1 VFAARALRES
11 MSKKILLIES
21 DLAFARSIC
30 DGLEHAGFETR
41 AVGDGKEGL
50 ELATDWAPG
59 AVVLCV
65 ELPKMSGYVI
75 CQKLKKDDALKAIPL
90 VLTSSE
96 ATPETFEKHRQLKV
110 RADDYLIKPYDAE
123 ALVEKL
129 GALVGLPERPL
140 DEPSDEAELEPLVE
154 EVVSLEE
161 EPGLDGLA
169 AEPDADLPALDLD
182 GLPDEPVAG
191 EATPAGDDEDLR
203 LLDDAF
209 DGLAAPAAARAAPA
223 ARTPPPP
230 PPPER
235 ALELDDVDA
244 AAALLERDPSPGDD
258 DVAALLDPE
267 PRDDD
272 AVAALLDREAPP
284 DDGVAA
290 LLDAEPRRDEDA
302 VEALLDREPPADHD
316 AAEGEDAELA
326 LDALGD
332 EGPVPPPEPSRRPAL
347 RGASAHALRAA
358 GIRLLDDAPRSPATT
373 PAPGVDRREL
383 DRLERD
389 LAARDATLRD
399 LRAQLEDADQEARE
413 AADARAELD
422 ALRERADA
430 ATAQARKAEAELR
443 AARDEARRS
452 ADEARAATDEAEE
465 LRRRLAD
472 AEEEARRSAAEAAGA
487 RDASG
492 KVEALEREVEDLK
505 TELVVARGEA
515 DGAQEEVEK
524 RTAELRRRVAEL
536 EASSTK
542 NEERVLKAYQKIKG
556 DERVRE
562 KVRKALAVAAQLL
575 DEGAAAEV
583 TRPRASAADE

>member
-1 VFAARALRES
+1 

-21 DLAFARSIC
+21 DLAFARSVC
-30 DGLEHAGFETR
+30 DGLERAGFETR
-41 AVGDGKEGL
+41 AVADGKEGL
-50 ELATDWAPG
+50 ELATDWAPT

-110 RADDYLIKPYDAE
+110 RADDYLIKPYEAE
-123 ALVEKL
+123 TLVEKL
-129 GALVGLPERPL
+129 GALVGLPEAPQ

-182 GLPDEPVAG
+182 ALPDEPVAG
-191 EATPAGDDEDLR
+191 EATQAGDDEDLR

-223 ARTPPPP
+223 ARTPAPP

-235 ALELDDVDA
+235 GLELDDVDA

-258 DVAALLDPE
+258 DVAALLDRE
-267 PRDDD
+267 PRDVD
-272 AVAALLDREAPP
+272 AVGALLGREAPP
-284 DDGVAA
+284 DDDDVAA
-290 LLDAEPRRDEDA
+290 LLDAEPSRDGDA
-302 VEALLDREPPADHD
+302 VASLLDREAPADDD
-316 AAEGEDAELA
+316 ATHGEDAELA

-332 EGPVPPPEPSRRPAL
+332 DGPVPPPEPSRRPAL
-347 RGASAHALRAA
+347 RGASADALRAA
-358 GIRLLDDAPRSPATT
+358 GIPLLDDAPRAPATART
-373 PAPGVDRREL
+373 AGVDRREL
-383 DRLERD
+383 DRLDRD

-399 LRAQLEDADQEARE
+399 LRAQLEDAEREARE

-422 ALRERADA
+422 AMRERADA

-452 ADEARAATDEAEE
+452 AEEARAVTDEAEE
-465 LRRRLAD
+465 LRRRIAD
-472 AEEEARRSAAEAAGA
+472 AEEEARRTAAEAAGA
-487 RDASG
+487 RDATARI
-492 KVEALEREVEDLK
+492 EALEREVEDLK
-505 TELVVARGEA
+505 TELVVARGEV

-575 DEGAAAEV
+575 DEGAAPEV
-583 TRPRASAADE
+583 TRPRASAADG